1 VTEELERRWNQAL
14 QRVHEI
20 DQRIEQHAEGQ
31 GRAARPTRKEFE
43 DLAADLEAVWNDPD
57 ADVRLKKRIARTLIH
72 EIVADVDA
80 EGGEVRYPPQSGW
93 LDEWGRLK
101 GGHPLV

>member
-1 VTEELERRWNQAL
+1 
-14 QRVHEI
+14 
-20 DQRIEQHAEGQ
+20 
-31 GRAARPTRKEFE
+31 
-43 DLAADLEAVWNDPD
+43 
-57 ADVRLKKRIARTLIH
+57 
-72 EIVADVDA
+72 VDA